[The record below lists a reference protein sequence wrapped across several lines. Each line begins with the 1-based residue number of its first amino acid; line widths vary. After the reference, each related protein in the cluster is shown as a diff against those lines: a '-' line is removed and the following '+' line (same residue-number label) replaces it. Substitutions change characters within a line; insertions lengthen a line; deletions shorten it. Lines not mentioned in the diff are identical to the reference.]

1 MDVVKRPVHCYS
13 CKAFVDIYTFDP
25 LREELT
31 LFGWIGVG
39 WSPTP
44 ATNVTFFMLGI
55 KCDRCG

>member
-1 MDVVKRPVHCYS
+1 MSVVKRPIFCYS

-39 WSPTP
+39 WSPVP
-44 ATNVTFFMLGI
+44 PMRAFVLAVRCE
-55 KCDRCG
+55 KCD

>member
-1 MDVVKRPVHCYS
+1 MNVVKRPVHCYS

-39 WSPTP
+39 WNPVPWVS
-44 ATNVTFFMLGI
+44 FFVLGVRCE
-55 KCDRCG
+55 KCD